1 MKSNKK
7 TTLQQAIQN
16 QERWRQKQ
24 ITMLYASGRPIFNIN
39 NWKQKIE
46 YPVFPQ
52 HLLKHYNPT
61 VYPLLR

>member
-24 ITMLYASGRPIFNIN
+24 ITILYASGRPIFNIN

-46 YPVFPQ
+46 YPVFP
-52 HLLKHYNPT
+52 HYVQTT
-61 VYPLLR
+61 VHPFLR